1 MGEDKKGLLIRIEE
15 SKKELLQQV
24 AKYNGMSMNDFINN
38 AIDIALSIET
48 KETVQLS
55 RDKELLEHE
64 LKSLEENKEIYLKNY
79 NEDKELIQQKIKQ
92 IDLAIN
98 DINVEIEENSEK
110 ESYEHLVNLVYSG
123 RKINSIKSLIED
135 HASNYNLDVE
145 ELQRKILND
154 STNKKFRR

>member
-123 RKINSIKSLIED
+123 RKINSIKSLIKD
-135 HASNYNLDVE
+135 HASKYNLDVG
-145 ELQRKILND
+145 ELQMKILND
-154 STNKKFRR
+154 STNKKFGR

>member
-123 RKINSIKSLIED
+123 HKINSIKSLIGD
-135 HASNYNLDVE
+135 HASKYNLDAE
-145 ELQRKILND
+145 ELQMKILND
-154 STNKKFRR
+154 SANKKFGR